1 MSKTN
6 QINNKKQWIGKN
18 QQNKNK
24 YQMNILMKQKENI
37 VNHIREEIHWDSPE
51 TKHFLPSPKEDLENK
66 RKAIN

>member
-18 QQNKNK
+18 QQHKNK

-37 VNHIREEIHWDSPE
+37 VNHIREEIHWDSPG
-51 TKHFLPSPKEDLENK
+51 TKPFFPIPQRGLGE
-66 RKAIN
+66 

>member
-18 QQNKNK
+18 QQHKNK

-37 VNHIREEIHWDSPE
+37 VNHIREQIHWDSPE
-51 TKHFLPSPKEDLENK
+51 TKNIFPIPQRGLGEET
-66 RKAIN
+66 